1 MWMKYRFD
9 SIHARS
15 IFHDTVKKHL
25 AYTWHLH
32 DYKTPHACK
41 LIAASPRKTHIWGF
55 DFILVG
61 MKSWGRWSGKAQV
74 QQMDKKRA
82 HTQDLE
88 TEGMSWKQKVPQMSG
103 SFACQCLKKV
113 SAREIQMQSFT
124 EWTDTHL
131 QWAVKHQTLQV
142 RLVGKLLH
150 KRTESEGSRV
160 SLARSLVG
168 S

>member
-1 MWMKYRFD
+1 MNALQENQNLENLWECPTPLL
-9 SIHARS
+9 
-15 IFHDTVKKHL
+15 IFNHCALDRNVKIRTRTWRWHVPSGSRTTKDITRPWRYDINDKTSRTPEL
-25 AYTWHLH
+25 AT
-32 DYKTPHACK
+32 
-41 LIAASPRKTHIWGF
+41 
-55 DFILVG
+55 
-61 MKSWGRWSGKAQV
+61 
-74 QQMDKKRA
+74 

-103 SFACQCLKKV
+103 SFACQCLNKV